1 MGYIMELRELIGTRP
16 IIMVGVTVLVKNREG
31 HLLLQKRTDSLDW
44 GTIGGSLELGETF
57 EEAAR
62 RELFEEAGLK
72 AEKLKFIANLSGKDF
87 YYKYPNGDEVFN
99 TIAVFEAVNVQG
111 KPTIND
117 DEGLELKYFS
127 IDEPID
133 NLNSNS
139 YMILK
144 HLGYT
149 ENW

>member
-16 IIMVGVTVLVKNREG
+16 IIMVGVTVVVKNREG

-72 AEKLKFIANLSGKDF
+72 AEKLKFVANLSGKDF

-99 TIAVFEAVNVQG
+99 TIAVFEAVHVQG
-111 KPTIND
+111 IPTIND

>member
-1 MGYIMELRELIGTRP
+1 
-16 IIMVGVTVLVKNREG
+16 MVGVTVLVKNTEG
-31 HLLLQKRTDSLDW
+31 HLLLQKRTDSFDW
-44 GTIGGSLELGETF
+44 GTIGGSLELGESF
-57 EEAAR
+57 EEAAS
-62 RELFEEAGLK
+62 RELFEEAGLR
-72 AEKLKFIANLSGKDF
+72 AEELKFVTNLSGQDF

-111 KPTIND
+111 IPTIND
-117 DEGLELKYFS
+117 DEGLELKYFP
-127 IDEPID
+127 IDRAVD

-149 ENW
+149 KNW